1 MLRGMSSANIVCT
14 LNLHGFVLEG
24 AEAFRISWK
33 FSSMPLP
40 DGLGFH
46 LSVNDWVLFRDAVW
60 VVVGPFAELKLKLRV
75 LRLGLTCLISLLGL
89 YIAIHII
96 AIDKEVMS
104 SDSSKIFVLATM
116 VPLLLMLG
124 LSLWTSRHTD
134 ARGQTCLKR
143 LEFVCEGHLRTN
155 IRFVP
160 QKINKWW
167 DLGIEVHLLQGSAAA
182 AGQHAS
188 TGLPA
193 AAAVHVAPI
202 QSVPVDSSHLPSAI
216 AEPVGISA
224 ATVIGRPVAQT
235 HTCGELPGEVNSW
248 KRPGEC
254 DGPSQPGTCQGE
266 GKGAGGKAACRE
278 HK

>member
-124 LSLWTSRHTD
+124 LSLFTRRCTD
-134 ARGQTCLKR
+134 ARGQACLKR
-143 LEFVCEGHLRTN
+143 LEPVCEGHLRTN
-155 IRFVP
+155 LRFAP
-160 QKINKWW
+160 QKISKWW
-167 DLGIEVHLLQGSAAA
+167 DLGIEVHLLQGSAAGASQHDIVPIGMRA
-182 AGQHAS
+182 AQAVPIAPIQAVPVGSQC
-188 TGLPA
+188 LPA
-193 AAAVHVAPI
+193 AQAAPVGVSSAAV
-202 QSVPVDSSHLPSAI
+202 
-216 AEPVGISA
+216 
-224 ATVIGRPVAQT
+224 IGKPVAQ
-235 HTCGELPGEVNSW
+235 V
-248 KRPGEC
+248 
-254 DGPSQPGTCQGE
+254 
-266 GKGAGGKAACRE
+266 
-278 HK
+278 